1 MDLRILNAL
10 HASKLFSFL
19 DQPARRIV
27 ELAHPRDPI
36 TSTASSVLK
45 AVLPASVFRPTTA
58 LSAIRDLP

>member
-10 HASKLFSFL
+10 LVSKLFSFL

-27 ELAHPRDPI
+27 ELAHPRIPT

-45 AVLPASVFRPTTA
+45 AVLPASVSLPSTV
-58 LSAIRDLP
+58 LPAIRDLP